1 MCPFPQ
7 ALQFLVVA
15 VAGWINQQQRDV
27 IDYLQEENRVLRE
40 HIPARRLRFTDGQRR
55 RVAAKAKTLGRRA
68 LGELETLVTP
78 DTLLAWHRRLIA
90 RKYDGSHR
98 RGPGRPRVMAEI
110 RQLIVRMATENRD
123 WGYTRI
129 RGALS
134 NLGHDVSRGAIA
146 TVLREHGLE
155 PAPERTN
162 RTTWRE
168 FLAAHW
174 DVMAAADFFTV
185 EVWLPRGLTR
195 FTVLVLIELATRRV
209 EIAGITADPDGPWV
223 TQLAR
228 NATDAEDGFLRGRRF
243 LIHDRDPLFT
253 DAVRDTLAAAGVTPV
268 RLPASSPNLNA
279 FAERFVRTSK
289 ESCVERF
296 VLIGERSLRRAVFEF
311 VAHYHHERNHQGLD
325 NQLILPPATPGRPHG
340 PIRCR
345 HRLGGMLKY
354 YYRPALTSSRLDRAD
369 IGALEVCFWCRSR
382 PPTRRSTS
390 SPRLRRGVVA
400 RFEN

>member
-7 ALQFLVVA
+7 ALPFLVVA

-55 RVAAKAKTLGRRA
+55 RLAAKAKTLGRRA

-90 RKYDGSHR
+90 RQYDGSHR

-110 RQLIVRMATENRD
+110 RQRIVRMATENRD

-155 PAPERTN
+155 PAPERTK

-209 EIAGITADPDGPWV
+209 EIAGITADPDGPGV

-253 DAVRDTLAAAGVTPV
+253 DAVRDTLAAAGVPPV
-268 RLPASSPNLNA
+268 RLPARSPNLNA
-279 FAERFVRTSK
+279 FAERFVRTIK

-354 YYRPALTSSRLDRAD
+354 SAGP
-369 IGALEVCFWCRSR
+369 
-382 PPTRRSTS
+382 
-390 SPRLRRGVVA
+390 
-400 RFEN
+400 